1 MRLKNGSGKLDLQ
14 AKDDLESIARF
25 ISKDSEKYA
34 RLQIFR
40 LRQRTKIL
48 NSQIY
53 SGKIVPEMEKENIR
67 ELIEG
72 SYRIIYKI
80 VNDQRVDILT
90 VHHTSRDST
99 KRKI

>member
-1 MRLKNGSGKLDLQ
+1 MVQVNWTLQ
-14 AKDDLESIARF
+14 AKDDLESIAIF

-53 SGKIVPEMEKENIR
+53 FGKIVPEMEVENIS
-67 ELIEG
+67 G
-72 SYRIIYKI
+72 TYR
-80 VNDQRVDILT
+80 
-90 VHHTSRDST
+90 
-99 KRKI
+99 RKL